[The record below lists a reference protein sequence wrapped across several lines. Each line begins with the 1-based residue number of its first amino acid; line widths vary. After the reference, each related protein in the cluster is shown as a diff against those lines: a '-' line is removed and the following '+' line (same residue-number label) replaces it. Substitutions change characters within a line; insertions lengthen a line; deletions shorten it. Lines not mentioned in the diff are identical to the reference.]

1 MFRIFCSTFINIKH
15 LKLTNVTSLK
25 LQENSG
31 QGKKIFVRRHNGQ
44 SFAIEQL
51 CFCWRS
57 FAKSPYLNLFL
68 LDEQQTVPVHL
79 PEVLDGAAAAGKLVV
94 GIVLRHHNSIAV
106 PANNNLISNL
116 ATHSSAG
123 PDLSIQLFFLKV
135 FVRIWGL

>member
-1 MFRIFCSTFINIKH
+1 MGRVKRFSSKA
-15 LKLTNVTSLK
+15 
-25 LQENSG
+25 
-31 QGKKIFVRRHNGQ
+31 HNGQ

-68 LDEQQTVPVHL
+68 LDEQQTVPVDL

-106 PANNNLISNL
+106 PANNYLISNL
-116 ATHSSAG
+116 ATQ
-123 PDLSIQLFFLKV
+123 LSGWRRRSIHPIILSESICENLGTLKRARYQLT
-135 FVRIWGL
+135 